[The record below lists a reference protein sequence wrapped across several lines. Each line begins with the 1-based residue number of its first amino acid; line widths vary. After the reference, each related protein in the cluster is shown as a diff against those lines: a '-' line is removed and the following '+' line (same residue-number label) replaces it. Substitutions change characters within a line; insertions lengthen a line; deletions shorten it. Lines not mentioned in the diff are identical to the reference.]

1 MEVQDQLT
9 LFYWVR
15 LGSGIFVFI
24 SALMFIWSLLVPGR
38 TRIPSPVAQP
48 AE

>member
-1 MEVQDQLT
+1 
-9 LFYWVR
+9 VR

-24 SALMFIWSLLVPGR
+24 SALMFIWSVLVPGR
-38 TRIPSPVAQP
+38 TRVASPVVQP